1 MTQILMPLYEN
12 YPNNRQYRNKFSKE
26 SAKCK
31 ILFAID
37 RAFREAL
44 NADIDV
50 TFEEMY
56 SYYNSMYKKAC
67 NALNGAN
74 KFTFFRINE
83 NYIKEA
89 YGTDIVKPYNND
101 IQIINKIR
109 KILS

>member
-1 MTQILMPLYEN
+1 MSQILIPLYEN
-12 YPNNRQYRNKFSKE
+12 YPNNRQYRNKFRKE

-50 TFEEMY
+50 SFEEMY
-56 SYYNSMYKKAC
+56 GYYNSRYKKAC
-67 NALNGAN
+67 SALNETN

-83 NYIKEA
+83 NYIKEV
-89 YGTDIVKPYNND
+89 YGTDMVKPYNND
-101 IQIINKIR
+101 IQIVNKIR
-109 KILS
+109 KFI